1 MRENGLTTRVSPLA
15 MKKTNQAQKVRTNS
29 SVWDLLSL
37 LLTLV
42 FLSEHDVAAQG
53 TLLVALKTEAT

>member
-1 MRENGLTTRVSPLA
+1 